1 MKEGRIISL
10 YVNFYESEIWG
21 ALGWMFLTRDLSCS
35 YSKGVAR
42 FARAG
47 SRKAVVVGGLQGA
60 AVLGALCVVSPGMG
74 SFGLITVR
82 LLTTSI
88 MLSCLKQST
97 QIQERVAR
105 GSISWWRNTKVLKEH
120 TGWEM
125 LLAHCFLSL
134 CSTKRLKQK
143 SALEFFH
150 LVHSPLIFE
159 VSYYTKLQVKVTS
172 VFTS

>member
-10 YVNFYESEIWG
+10 YVNFYESEIWE
-21 ALGWMFLTRDLSCS
+21 ALGWMFLTWDLSCS
-35 YSKGVAR
+35 YSKRVAR
-42 FARAG
+42 FGRAG

-82 LLTTSI
+82 LLTTST

-105 GSISWWRNTKVLKEH
+105 GSIS
-120 TGWEM
+120 
-125 LLAHCFLSL
+125 
-134 CSTKRLKQK
+134 
-143 SALEFFH
+143 
-150 LVHSPLIFE
+150 
-159 VSYYTKLQVKVTS
+159 
-172 VFTS
+172 

>member
-60 AVLGALCVVSPGMG
+60 TVLGALCVVSPGMG

-105 GSISWWRNTKVLKEH
+105 GSIS
-120 TGWEM
+120 
-125 LLAHCFLSL
+125 
-134 CSTKRLKQK
+134 
-143 SALEFFH
+143 
-150 LVHSPLIFE
+150 
-159 VSYYTKLQVKVTS
+159 
-172 VFTS
+172 